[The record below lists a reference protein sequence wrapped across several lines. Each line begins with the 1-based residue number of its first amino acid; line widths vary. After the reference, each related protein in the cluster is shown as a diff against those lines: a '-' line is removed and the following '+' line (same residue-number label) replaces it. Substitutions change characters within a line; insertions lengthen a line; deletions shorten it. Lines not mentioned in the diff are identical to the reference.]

1 MHTVTLK
8 NIQMT
13 HIMQQVIKFINTKTI
28 RREEYNIKCTRWVLI
43 NSIIFRNGSNG
54 FIFIYLFTF

>member
-28 RREEYNIKCTRWVLI
+28 RREEYNIKCTHWVLI